1 MTAERTS
8 ATRDKILAAAR
19 ELFQE
24 KGFDMTSVREIA
36 SKAGVNVALI
46 NYHFGSKE
54 KLLLAH
60 MEESVG
66 TTRMR
71 LSDINKSDS
80 TPAEKLEAV
89 IDLYVEK
96 VFANC
101 RYYHF
106 IHREIFSPQRPELVE
121 EITKITSRNTDEFRK
136 MLEEGQRQKVFR
148 KDVDLQLVNAAL
160 IGTINQTSHL
170 VFKKRYTR
178 PNEDEEMYKKR
189 IRKFLYEVLSLY
201 LVK

>member
-1 MTAERTS
+1 MSIERNS

-19 ELFQE
+19 ELFEE
-24 KGFDMTSVREIA
+24 KGFDVTSVREIA
-36 SKAGVNVALI
+36 AAAGVNVALI

-54 KLLLAH
+54 NLLLAH

-71 LSDINKSDS
+71 LSDINKSDA
-80 TPAEKLEAV
+80 TPVDKLTAV
-89 IDLYVEK
+89 IELYVDK

-106 IHREIFSPQRPELVE
+106 IHREIFSPNRPELVE

-136 MLEEGQRQKVFR
+136 LLEEGQKQKVFR
-148 KDVDLQLVNAAL
+148 KDADLQLINATL
-160 IGTINQTSHL
+160 LGVINQTSHL

-178 PNEDEEMYKKR
+178 PHEDEESYKKR
-189 IRKFLYEVLSLY
+189 IKKYLYDVLTLY